1 MTGNILKTKTRI
13 KLHVNKTKH
22 ELDIDINM
30 TLAEVLRDRLG
41 LRGTKLGCN
50 RGECGICTV
59 MLNGRAV
66 YSCTVLAVD
75 ADGGDVLTVEG
86 LSYNNH
92 LHPLQELFVE
102 YDALQCGY
110 CTPGFLMSLVSL
122 FESGKRIGLDEI
134 RESISGILCRCG
146 AYPNI
151 VKAAL
156 EYSKKFVNNNV

>member
-1 MTGNILKTKTRI
+1 
-13 KLHVNKTKH
+13 
-22 ELDIDINM
+22 
-30 TLAEVLRDRLG
+30 
-41 LRGTKLGCN
+41 
-50 RGECGICTV
+50 

-110 CTPGFLMSLVSL
+110 CTPGFLMGLVSL

-134 RESISGILCRCG
+134 RESISGVLCRCG